1 MNSDDAGGSKGAA
14 TTQANPKTT
23 ELLDKNLDG
32 INKKTG
38 KTITNDDPADD
49 HGNLFNLGMDSKML
63 GITLGL
69 VMLLLVVIVVVL
81 AVFVLRTRRTR

>member
-38 KTITNDDPADD
+38 KTITNIATIRTT
-49 HGNLFNLGMDSKML
+49 
-63 GITLGL
+63 ITKP
-69 VMLLLVVIVVVL
+69 
-81 AVFVLRTRRTR
+81 TTTNH